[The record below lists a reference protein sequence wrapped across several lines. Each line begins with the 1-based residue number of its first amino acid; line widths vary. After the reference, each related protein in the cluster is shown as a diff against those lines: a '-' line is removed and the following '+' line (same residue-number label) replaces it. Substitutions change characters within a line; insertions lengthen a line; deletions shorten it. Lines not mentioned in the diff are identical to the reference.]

1 MNLKEW
7 AGVRGISYQTALRW
21 YHRGLM
27 PVPVRRVGRL
37 VLVDC
42 DEHGLPFEGSTF
54 EPTKTIIYAR
64 VSSADQKSDLD
75 RQIARV
81 MTWASAKE
89 LSVDGVVTEIGSS
102 LDGHRKKFEKLLRDG
117 SVRTILV
124 EHRDRFCR
132 FGSEYIEA
140 ALSAQNRRLL
150 VVDDKEI
157 EDDLVQDMTDVLTS
171 MCARLYGKRSA
182 KHRARKAVE
191 NVMTTDGEESVT
203 DDHT

>member
-1 MNLKEW
+1 M
-7 AGVRGISYQTALRW
+7 RGISYQTALRW

-27 PVPVRRVGRL
+27 PVPVHRVGRL

-64 VSSADQKSDLD
+64 VCSADQKPDLD

-89 LSVDGVVTEIGSS
+89 LSVDGVVTEVGSG
-102 LDGHRKKFEKLLRDG
+102 LDGHRKKFEKLLKDG

-171 MCARLYGKRSA
+171 MCARLYGKGSA
-182 KHRARKAVE
+182 KHRARKAME
-191 NVMTTDGEESVT
+191 TVMTTDGEESVK

>member
-1 MNLKEW
+1 M
-7 AGVRGISYQTALRW
+7 RGISYQTALRW

-89 LSVDGVVTEIGSS
+89 LSVDGVVTEVGSG

-140 ALSAQNRRLL
+140 ALSAQNRRLV

-157 EDDLVQDMTDVLTS
+157 EDDLVQDMTDVLTF

-182 KHRARKAVE
+182 KHRAQKAME
-191 NVMTTDGEESVT
+191 AAAIT
-203 DDHT
+203 DDEATNDY

>member
-1 MNLKEW
+1 M
-7 AGVRGISYQTALRW
+7 RGISYRTALRW

-27 PVPVRRVGRL
+27 PVPVHRVGRL

-42 DEHGLPFEGSTF
+42 DEHGLPFEKPTSKSSVS
-54 EPTKTIIYAR
+54 EPTKTIIYTR
-64 VSSADQKSDLD
+64 VSSADQKPDLD

-89 LSVDGVVTEIGSS
+89 LSVDGVVTEIGFGP
-102 LDGHRKKFEKLLRDG
+102 DGHRKKFEKLLRDG
-117 SVRTILV
+117 SVKTILV

-150 VVDDKEI
+150 VVDDRE
-157 EDDLVQDMTDVLTS
+157 
-171 MCARLYGKRSA
+171 
-182 KHRARKAVE
+182 
-191 NVMTTDGEESVT
+191 TDGGVA
-203 DDHT
+203 DGGGK

>member
-1 MNLKEW
+1 M
-7 AGVRGISYQTALRW
+7 RGISYQTALRW

-27 PVPVRRVGRL
+27 PVPVHRVGRL

-42 DEHGLPFEGSTF
+42 DEHGLPFDDLSP

-64 VSSADQKSDLD
+64 VSSSDQNPDLD
-75 RQIARV
+75 RQIARI

-89 LSVDGVVTEIGSS
+89 LSVAGVVTEIGSG
-102 LDGHRKKFEKLLRDG
+102 LNGHRKKFEKLLRDG
-117 SVRTILV
+117 SVGTILV

-132 FGSEYIEA
+132 FGSEYVEA

-182 KHRARKAVE
+182 KHRAQKAVE
-191 NVMTTDGEESVT
+191 AAAIT
-203 DDHT
+203 DDGAANDH

>member
-7 AGVRGISYQTALRW
+7 AGVRGISYRTALRW

-27 PVPVRRVGRL
+27 PVPVHRVGRL

-42 DEHGLPFEGSTF
+42 DEHGLPFEKPTSN
-54 EPTKTIIYAR
+54 PTKTIIYAR
-64 VSSADQKSDLD
+64 VPLEDQNPDLD

-81 MTWASAKE
+81 MTWASAKK
-89 LSVDGVVTEIGSS
+89 LSVDGVVTEIGSGP
-102 LDGHRKKFEKLLRDG
+102 DGHRKKFEELLRDG
-117 SVRTILV
+117 SAGTILV
-124 EHRDRFCR
+124 EHRNRFCR

-182 KHRARKAVE
+182 KHRAQKAVE
-191 NVMTTDGEESVT
+191 AAAIT
-203 DDHT
+203 DDGGDE

>member
-1 MNLKEW
+1 M
-7 AGVRGISYQTALRW
+7 
-21 YHRGLM
+21 
-27 PVPVRRVGRL
+27 
-37 VLVDC
+37 
-42 DEHGLPFEGSTF
+42 
-54 EPTKTIIYAR
+54 
-64 VSSADQKSDLD
+64 SSADQKSDLD

-89 LSVDGVVTEIGSS
+89 LSVDGVVTEVGSG
-102 LDGHRKKFEKLLRDG
+102 LDGHRKKFEKLLKDD

-191 NVMTTDGEESVT
+191 TVMITDGEESVK
-203 DDHT
+203 DDHA

>member
-1 MNLKEW
+1 
-7 AGVRGISYQTALRW
+7 
-21 YHRGLM
+21 M
-27 PVPVRRVGRL
+27 PVPVHRVGRL

-42 DEHGLPFEGSTF
+42 DEHGLPFEGSTP

-64 VSSADQKSDLD
+64 VCSADQKSDLD

-89 LSVDGVVTEIGSS
+89 LSVDGVVTEIGSG
-102 LDGHRKKFEKLLRDG
+102 LNGHRKKFEKLLKDG

-191 NVMTTDGEESVT
+191 TAMTTDGEASVK

>member
-7 AGVRGISYQTALRW
+7 AGVRGISYRTALRW

-27 PVPVRRVGRL
+27 PVPVHRVGRL

-42 DEHGLPFEGSTF
+42 DEHGLPFEKPTS

-64 VSSADQKSDLD
+64 VSSEDQKPDLG

-81 MTWASAKE
+81 MTWASAKK
-89 LSVDGVVTEIGSS
+89 LSVDGVVTEIGSG
-102 LDGHRKKFEKLLRDG
+102 LNGHRKKFEKLLRDG
-117 SVRTILV
+117 SAGTILV
-124 EHRDRFCR
+124 EHRNRFCR

-182 KHRARKAVE
+182 KHRAQKAVE
-191 NVMTTDGEESVT
+191 AAAIT
-203 DDHT
+203 DDGASNDR

>member
-1 MNLKEW
+1 M
-7 AGVRGISYQTALRW
+7 RGISYQTALRW

-27 PVPVRRVGRL
+27 PVPVHRVGRRL

-42 DEHGLPFEGSTF
+42 DEHGLPFEESTS
-54 EPTKTIIYAR
+54 EPTRTIIYAR
-64 VSSADQKSDLD
+64 VSSEDQKTDLD
-75 RQIARV
+75 KQIARV

-89 LSVDGVVTEIGSS
+89 LSVDGVVTEIGSGS
-102 LDGHRKKFEKLLRDG
+102 DGHRKKFEKLLRDG
-117 SVRTILV
+117 SVGTILV

-157 EDDLVQDMTDVLTS
+157 EDNLVQDMTDVLTS
-171 MCARLYGKRSA
+171 MCARLYGKKSA
-182 KHRARKAVE
+182 KHRAQKAVE
-191 NVMTTDGEESVT
+191 AAAIT
-203 DDHT
+203 DDGATNDH